1 MQIFVLVL
9 SCSRSGYGLL
19 LHWMSANQS
28 SLSHR
33 MESPSLTRWSPRPP
47 SFTGWSPRPP
57 SLPHRM
63 EYTAT
68 LSYMME
74 KANPYHRM
82 SVHQGRAAMPPSTR
96 CLASHELSCLL
107 AQGRMSA
114 YNYPLAQLA
123 QDVSPSTQHA
133 LLSSQDWP
141 RSSQDWPR
149 SSHQNELC
157 PCWV

>member
-1 MQIFVLVL
+1 MCLFSLVLVQDTAHYFTGCL
-9 SCSRSGYGLL
+9 PTRAPSRTGWSP
-19 LHWMSANQS
+19 
-28 SLSHR
+28 R
-33 MESPSLTRWSPRPP
+33 PPSLTGWSPRPP

-82 SVHQGRAAMPPSTR
+82 SVHQGRAATPPSTR